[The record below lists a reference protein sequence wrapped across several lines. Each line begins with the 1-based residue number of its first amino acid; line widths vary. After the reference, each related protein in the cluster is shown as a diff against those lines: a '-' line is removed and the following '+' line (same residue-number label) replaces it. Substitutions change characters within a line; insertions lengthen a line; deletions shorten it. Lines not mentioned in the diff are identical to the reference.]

1 MLDKIKPDITA
12 SKVRDLL
19 IGFQGQE
26 ITLDKI
32 RHELEVEKG
41 SKAFEAV
48 RNIVFQLAEAGV
60 VRYISRGNYKVIK
73 PVKPVQVFGV
83 QRERRPLYP
92 LVFPKD
98 FDTGMEMD
106 FAKHIII
113 REGDMITLGGVK
125 SKGKTTICM
134 SLIAENIDKNPLLMG
149 NEYTVLGKNGEHEP
163 SPRWLNRMDTMSEWV
178 QWTDENGMDRFELL
192 PVTEDYVEHMKSHRF
207 TLIDWINLDG
217 GRLYDIGKVLEG
229 LKSKSGRGV
238 TVVAIQKGEGVGNP
252 RGGQFVRDFSDLE
265 LLLDGF
271 GDCEDD
277 ILLTIKGAK
286 EKTAPIVGK
295 QYAYSIVGSGTK
307 IINFREVKKC
317 SDCHGTKF
325 IKGIPCDT
333 CRKTGYVNK

>member
-1 MLDKIKPDITA
+1 MKPEVTA
-12 SKVRDLL
+12 TDVKEILV
-19 IGFQGQE
+19 GFRGQE

-41 SKAFEAV
+41 TKAFESV
-48 RNIVFQLAEAGV
+48 RNIVFQLAEQGV
-60 VRYISRGNYKVIK
+60 VRYVSRGNYKVIK
-73 PVKPVQVFGV
+73 PVKAVQVFGT

-92 LVFPKD
+92 LVFPRD

-134 SLIAENIDKNPLLMG
+134 NLIAENIDKNPLLMG
-149 NEYTVLGKNGEHEP
+149 NEYTVLGENGEYEP
-163 SPRWLNRMDTMSEWV
+163 SPRWLSRMDTMSEWI
-178 QWTDENGMDRFELL
+178 QWTDEHGMDRFELL
-192 PVTEDYVEHMKSHRF
+192 PVMEDYVEHMKSHRF

-229 LKSKSGRGV
+229 LKNKSGRGV

-271 GDCEDD
+271 GNNEDD
-277 ILLTIKGAK
+277 IMLTIKGAK

-295 QYAYSIVGSGTK
+295 RYAYTITGGGTK
-307 IINFREVKKC
+307 IENFREIKK
-317 SDCHGTKF
+317 
-325 IKGIPCDT
+325 CDT
-333 CRKTGYVNK
+333 CHGNKQIKGADCWSCYGVGWVTK

>member
-1 MLDKIKPDITA
+1 MAEITTA
-12 SKVRDLL
+12 DVKDLL
-19 IGFQGQE
+19 AGFQGQE

-73 PVKPVQVFGV
+73 PVKPVQVFGTH
-83 QRERRPLYP
+83 RERRPLYP

-106 FAKHIII
+106 FAGFLNV
-113 REGDMITLGGVK
+113 REGDLVTLGGVK

-134 SLIAENIDKNPLLMG
+134 SLIGENIDKNPLLMG
-149 NEYTVLGKNGEHEP
+149 NEYTVIGENGEPEP
-163 SPRWLNRMDTMSEWV
+163 SPRWLSRMDKMAEWV
-178 QWTDENGMDRFELL
+178 QWTDEKGMDRFELL
-192 PVTEDYVEHMKSHRF
+192 PVREDYVEHMKSHRL
-207 TLIDWINLDG
+207 TIIDWINLDG
-217 GRLYDIGKVLEG
+217 GKLYDIGKILEG
-229 LKSKSGRGV
+229 IKNKVGRGV
-238 TVVAIQKGEGVGNP
+238 AIVALQKGEGVGNP

-271 GDCEDD
+271 GDSEDD

-295 QYAYSIVGSGTK
+295 QYAYTIVGGGTK

-317 SDCHGTKF
+317 PSCHGNKF
-325 IKGIPCDT
+325 LKGIPCDT
-333 CRKTGYVNK
+333 CDRTGYVNK